1 MTAYGDVEFEY
12 KAASD
17 SDWTAVD
24 TETVTVDP
32 GTDETAQFDLP
43 TESPGLYD
51 WRAKIDGDT
60 ETNQYAV
67 GSNLYFSI
75 KETDG
80 PTVVHSYND
89 YELDVTIE
97 NIGHLQGSMPVDV
110 VIERNVSS
118 GWSHVDTKRFP
129 GRSTDCFTRRT
140 KTT

>member
-1 MTAYGDVEFEY
+1 
-12 KAASD
+12 
-17 SDWTAVD
+17 
-24 TETVTVDP
+24 VT
-32 GTDETAQFDLP
+32 QRP
-43 TESPGLYD
+43 TNTPLGP
-51 WRAKIDGDT
+51 T
-60 ETNQYAV
+60 CN
-67 GSNLYFSI
+67 FSI

-129 GRSTDCFTRRT
+129 RTIDGLLTRRT